1 VAQAK
6 RSARNARLPMGFAGN
21 MPTAP
26 RANRVIAMNARD
38 VEWTFALRGKL
49 RSFVAWPARG
59 WQAEKA

>member
-1 VAQAK
+1 
-6 RSARNARLPMGFAGN
+6 MGFAGN
-21 MPTAP
+21 MPTAT

-38 VEWTFALRGKL
+38 AEWTFALRGKL